1 MPMSDRRLDDD
12 RQMIGKVLLQFL
24 VMLAAWGACM
34 GTPAVN
40 DFMAQ
45 SPRVLAYP
53 FLCLL
58 LIDVI
63 LMNLDYRCAGSG
75 WWIPLKWGVIQ
86 GVPVAVVLVNGS
98 AFSTAMVAV
107 FLTWIMFAL
116 LTLACCP
123 QPTSFGAFLQRL
135 KTAWNEF
142 VMPFKAVA
150 GTLLSGVGIYSFG
163 LQTLCIG
170 LVLIGLSVYIVC
182 HKISRRPSEHLGC
195 ALVAVFIMI
204 LYACGRNECLLQDIC
219 AIVVAINMA
228 GLGLLRAHSDR
239 TPLLPIHNVASG

>member
-107 FLTWIMFAL
+107 FLVSLAL
-116 LTLACCP
+116 CICCAPPFCAWLHVLVWSSMQFVP
-123 QPTSFGAFLQRL
+123 QPEQLWPHQSCR
-135 KTAWNEF
+135 
-142 VMPFKAVA
+142 
-150 GTLLSGVGIYSFG
+150 
-163 LQTLCIG
+163 
-170 LVLIGLSVYIVC
+170 
-182 HKISRRPSEHLGC
+182 
-195 ALVAVFIMI
+195 
-204 LYACGRNECLLQDIC
+204 
-219 AIVVAINMA
+219 
-228 GLGLLRAHSDR
+228 
-239 TPLLPIHNVASG
+239 